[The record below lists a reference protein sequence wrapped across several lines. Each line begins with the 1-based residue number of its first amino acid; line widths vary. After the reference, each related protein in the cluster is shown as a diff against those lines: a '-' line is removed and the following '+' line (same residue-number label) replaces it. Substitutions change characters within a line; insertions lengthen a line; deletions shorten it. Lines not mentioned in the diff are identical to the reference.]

1 MANKC
6 VEGVF
11 KFFTRKRKN
20 VLFKK
25 TYAHVIFEI
34 LGCFASI
41 TCRLSDEW
49 KEKVHNT
56 HLGVHVQL
64 EMFANE
70 CIFNI

>member
-1 MANKC
+1 M
-6 VEGVF
+6 
-11 KFFTRKRKN
+11 
-20 VLFKK
+20 LFKK
-25 TYAHVIFEI
+25 TYAHVNFEI

-41 TCRLSDEW
+41 TRRLSDE
-49 KEKVHNT
+49 EENVHNT

>member
-1 MANKC
+1 M
-6 VEGVF
+6 
-11 KFFTRKRKN
+11 
-20 VLFKK
+20 LFKK
-25 TYAHVIFEI
+25 TYAHVNFEI

-49 KEKVHNT
+49 KENVHNR

-70 CIFNI
+70 CVFNI